1 MLILHVIDTLNP
13 DHGGPP
19 EAVRQLVE
27 AYANIGASTEIVCL
41 DDSEASY
48 LKNFSCPI
56 HAMGQSYLGRYAFS
70 PRLWRWMDANIE
82 RFDGVVMNGIWSF
95 PGLALNRL
103 ARRRRRPYGVFV
115 HGALDPWFN
124 RKYPLKHVKK
134 MLYWLLQY
142 MVLRDALAVFFTTDT
157 ESRLA
162 QQSFRPNEWSSVVV
176 PYGINDPLLRWKDEE
191 AQKEEFFRLQ
201 PKLRERRYLLFL
213 GRLHEK
219 KGCDLLVDAF
229 AQVADQDQ
237 DLDLV
242 IAGPDQ
248 ADMQLRIKHL
258 AGRMGVL
265 SRVHF
270 PGMIRGAAKWGALQA
285 AEALALPSHQ
295 ENFGIA
301 VVEALAVGK
310 PVLISNQVNIWPDI
324 KQDHVGLVEE
334 DTSDGTRRLLRRW
347 VEMSAIER
355 ARLTSGARA
364 SFQRRYAMNR
374 AAEAINDIFSP
385 YEITKSKQENQPESR
400 VISLHS

>member
-13 DHGGPP
+13 DRGGPP
-19 EAVRQLVE
+19 EAVRQLIA

-41 DDSEASY
+41 DDPEASY
-48 LKNFSCPI
+48 LKNFTCPI

-70 PRLWRWMDANIE
+70 PRLWHWMDENIE
-82 RFDGVVMNGIWSF
+82 RFDGIVMNGIWSF
-95 PGLALNRL
+95 PGLALNRM

-124 RKYPLKHVKK
+124 HKYPLKHLKK
-134 MLYWLLQY
+134 MLYWGVQY
-142 MVLRDALAVFFTTDT
+142 IVLRDALAVFFTTDT

-162 QQSFRPNEWSSVVV
+162 QQSFRPNLWSSVVV
-176 PYGINDPLLRWKDEE
+176 PYGINDPLLQWKDEE
-191 AQKEEFFRLQ
+191 AQKEEFFRLH
-201 PKLRERRYLLFL
+201 PRLRDRRYLLFL

-229 AQVADQDQ
+229 AQVADQDPE
-237 DLDLV
+237 LDLV
-242 IAGPDQ
+242 MAGPDQ

-258 AGRMGVL
+258 ADRMGVMD
-265 SRVHF
+265 RVHF
-270 PGMIRGAAKWGALQA
+270 TGMIRGAAKWGALQA

-355 ARLTSGARA
+355 ARLTSGAR
-364 SFQRRYAMNR
+364 SCFQRRYAMNR
-374 AAEAINDIFSP
+374 AAVAINDIFSP
-385 YEITKSKQENQPESR
+385 YEARRSKQENL
-400 VISLHS
+400 VVSLHS